1 MGESNVKSITILCL
15 NTIPKINLFLVAR
28 FEPFSES
35 SKNCA
40 GWAGTFLKGLVHGV
54 FRFSV
59 ERLQRLLWS
68 CAQQECPTE
77 VSTSLHM

>member
-1 MGESNVKSITILCL
+1 MFEYDSEDKFILGS
-15 NTIPKINLFLVAR
+15 KIKL
-28 FEPFSES
+28 FSES

-68 CAQQECPTE
+68 CTRQECPTE